1 MASLLSHA
9 ENLSAGE
16 GWEGMEDGVEALQP
30 EVLTAEHPEST
41 PEAEPATAVE
51 MESSVVPAGDQG
63 EQDGDQPGPE
73 TSFVDGDNEGWE
85 DMEDLAAPQEITN
98 EAAEQ
103 EAAVHSQAAA
113 SEAGPQEVKS
123 IPVHA

>member
-1 MASLLSHA
+1 M
-9 ENLSAGE
+9 
-16 GWEGMEDGVEALQP
+16 DDDVEAPTAEQP
-30 EVLTAEHPEST
+30 ETT

-51 MESSVVPAGDQG
+51 VESSMVPVGDQG
-63 EQDGDQPGPE
+63 EQDGDQLGPE
-73 TSFVDGDNEGWE
+73 TSFVDDDNEGWE

-113 SEAGPQEVKS
+113 SEAGSHEVHS
-123 IPVHA
+123 IPVHE